1 MSKRLKIE
9 LGLGAVVTAVIVY
22 YSVQA
27 LKTLQP
33 GALLQADINWGL
45 VAFSVIVYIYANYVR
60 GLAFPYGIDRNMGR
74 LTAFQVMG
82 IGHAANMVLPL
93 HAGEGLR
100 IVFFPEDYS
109 VIKRTKL
116 MLISAVADVVAILII
131 ALLSVPFSGFT
142 DPAVLRVLHIL
153 SLCCLAGMVL
163 FGASLL
169 IVPQLRKY
177 AGDYM
182 SLAMVKMM
190 IWVILSWLF
199 LLVSV
204 WLGLMAFGFP
214 LIPSLRMSLAVFA
227 VTNIIN
233 FIPASPGAIG
243 LFEYGTILALGG
255 LGIDQNTALAASLLL
270 HLIQYAAL
278 LPMGGV
284 LYFMALHGKY
294 GEAIR
299 QLRRRGRQ

>member
-9 LGLGAVVTAVIVY
+9 LGLGVVVTAVIVY

-33 GALLQADINWGL
+33 ETLFQANINWGL
-45 VAFSVIVYIYANYVR
+45 VVFSVIVYVYANYVR
-60 GLAFPYGIDRNMGR
+60 GLAFPYGIARDMGR

-100 IVFFPEDYS
+100 IVFFPEEYS
-109 VIKRTKL
+109 VMRRTRL
-116 MLISAVADVVAILII
+116 MLISAAADVVAILLI
-131 ALLSVPFSGFT
+131 AMLSVPFSGFT

-153 SLCCLAGMVL
+153 AVVCLACMAL
-163 FGASLL
+163 FALALL
-169 IVPQLRKY
+169 TVPRLHKY

-182 SLAMVKMM
+182 NLDMLRMMV
-190 IWVILSWLF
+190 WVVLSWLF

-204 WLGLMAFGFP
+204 WLGLMAFGFSAVP
-214 LIPSLRMSLAVFA
+214 ALRMSLAVFA

-243 LFEYGTILALGG
+243 LFEYGTVLALGG

-270 HLIQYAAL
+270 HFIQYAAL
-278 LPMGGV
+278 LPMGAI
-284 LYFMALHGKY
+284 LYTIALHGKY
-294 GEAIR
+294 GEALRHIWRKDR
-299 QLRRRGRQ
+299 Q